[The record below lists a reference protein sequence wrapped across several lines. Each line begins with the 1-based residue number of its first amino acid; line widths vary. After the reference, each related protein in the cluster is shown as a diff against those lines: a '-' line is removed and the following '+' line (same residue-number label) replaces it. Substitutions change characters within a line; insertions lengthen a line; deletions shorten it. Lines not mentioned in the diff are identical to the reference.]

1 MNVGL
6 VVEDQP
12 ALARWLT
19 QTLQQAFPGIQV
31 EQAAT
36 LAAARTVLRSALVP
50 DIALVDL
57 GLPDGSGVDLIRE
70 ISASRPQCECIVTTI
85 YADDQHLFPALRAGA
100 RGYLLKDAPRE
111 RILQSLLGIAAGE
124 PPLSAS
130 IARRVLRVFGDEAAT
145 AAPASDTRLTPRER
159 ETLALIAKGFKI
171 AEVATHLGITHNTA
185 HGFIK
190 SVYRKLNISNRAE
203 AAIEATRMGLI
214 DPHR

>member
-1 MNVGL
+1 MKEGL

-19 QTLQQAFPGIQV
+19 QTLEEAFPGIHVQ
-31 EQAAT
+31 QAAT
-36 LAAARTVLRSALVP
+36 LAEARAVLRGAQAP

-70 ISASRPQCECIVTTI
+70 ISVSHPRCECVVTTI

-100 RGYLLKDAPRE
+100 SGYLLKDASRE

-130 IARRVLRVFGDEAAT
+130 IARRVLRVFGDEAPS
-145 AAPASDTRLTPRER
+145 AASAGDKRLTPRER
-159 ETLALIAKGFKI
+159 ETLALISKGFKI
-171 AEVATHLGITHNTA
+171 AEVAAQMGITRNTA